1 MPDQNDIIF
10 NQYSLDFFA
19 FIDFLFTHINGA
31 FAGDGGGSSGAAS
44 SWSPSVIFHFLTDVW
59 SFLVVCSWLVSALL
73 LFGLIYAYIRHEQ
86 LSEVGSEILRQQE
99 QAFAKL
105 HRKDVKNLRWQ
116 DVLTHIDSDRSNDWK
131 LAIIEAD
138 IILDELL
145 KTLGYAGQSVGEKL
159 KSASPETFKTINQA
173 WRAHNMRNRVA
184 HEGAELELGKREAK
198 ETITEYQMVF
208 EEFDFV

>member
-1 MPDQNDIIF
+1 MPDSNDIIF

-31 FAGDGGGSSGAAS
+31 FTGGGGGSSGAAS

-105 HRKDVKNLRWQ
+105 HRKDVKNMRWQ